1 MRPAAI
7 AQKLDELL
15 QLTKQTRTKAE
26 DIHRAVSSVAGS
38 SVSCGTDALGSNV
51 LANSSNSQ
59 SRKNAGLL
67 VQIAV
72 ALLTLGALLC
82 SAASYTLSRNMGH
95 KQLRPW
101 ITMYTVQL
109 ARDFSVTMPTSVN
122 LSAKNTGQTP
132 ALNLEWTYDEGM
144 FTGGRCYLKS
154 DIFVSPSSGAVGLG
168 EIVSNAGV
176 HINALLPPCLDD
188 LKTGASVFSV
198 RGTLRYDDIFGE
210 HHFTNFCFHTTKL
223 STAILVACE
232 EHNDLD

>member
-95 KQLRPW
+95 KQLRAW

-109 ARDFSVTMPTSVN
+109 ARDLASQCQRRLILAPRI
-122 LSAKNTGQTP
+122 LARRQ
-132 ALNLEWTYDEGM
+132 
-144 FTGGRCYLKS
+144 
-154 DIFVSPSSGAVGLG
+154 PS
-168 EIVSNAGV
+168 
-176 HINALLPPCLDD
+176 
-188 LKTGASVFSV
+188 T
-198 RGTLRYDDIFGE
+198 
-210 HHFTNFCFHTTKL
+210 
-223 STAILVACE
+223 
-232 EHNDLD
+232 